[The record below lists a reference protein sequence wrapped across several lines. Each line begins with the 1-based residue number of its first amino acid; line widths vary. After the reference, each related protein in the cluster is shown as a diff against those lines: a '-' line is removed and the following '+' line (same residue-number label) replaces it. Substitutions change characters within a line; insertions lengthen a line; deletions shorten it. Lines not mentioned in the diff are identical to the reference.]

1 MDPAALRA
9 RGGII
14 RVRPGPFHE
23 TLRKFAPRQR
33 RGVSSDYRA
42 PQQKRSVAERIRDQG
57 WQRNEGVSIP
67 MPSDFDHRKCPNC
80 AGRTMRLTR
89 VEPHSPDREDGY
101 ERHVYHCAEC
111 ANVSRFVFEAPPG
124 DGRRPSDSPSL
135 QLSKVWM
142 DFDAGDRLALT
153 GSTPSQACLDLGH
166 GPIHANV
173 RGGYSRL

>member
-1 MDPAALRA
+1 MDPAAERA

-14 RVRPGPFHE
+14 RVRPGQFHK
-23 TLRKFAPRQR
+23 TQVCATTKM
-33 RGVSSDYRA
+33 RGVLQTIVRINRKEASRNAFATRDGSVM
-42 PQQKRSVAERIRDQG
+42 RSEH
-57 WQRNEGVSIP
+57 P